1 MPIEIRRVRPE
12 EYEEAGEVTALAYRE
27 FGPHGD
33 EDWESYFRRIA
44 DVAGRDA
51 VAPVFVALDD
61 GEMIGS
67 VTLEL
72 IERVGSRLASAN
84 ERLDPDQAHI
94 RMLGVRPDARRTG
107 IGRALMR
114 YAIEQARAAGKT
126 RLTLH
131 TSTRMQAARA
141 MYDEMGFHLVGEETF
156 DDGFCL
162 LAYELAL

>member
-1 MPIEIRRVRPE
+1 MAIEIRRVRPE

-27 FGPHGD
+27 FGPDGD
-33 EDWESYFRRIA
+33 EDWESYFRRVA

-51 VAPVFVALDD
+51 VAAVFVALDD
-61 GEMIGS
+61 GEIIGS

-72 IERVGSRLASAN
+72 DERVGSRLPAAN
-84 ERLDPDQAHI
+84 ERLGPDQAHI
-94 RMLGVRPDARRTG
+94 RMLGVRPAARRGGTG
-107 IGRALMR
+107 KALMR
-114 YAIEQARAAGKT
+114 YAIEEARAAGKS

-131 TSTRMQAARA
+131 TSTRMEAAQG
-141 MYDEMGFHLVGEETF
+141 MYEGMGFDLVGEETF